1 MECVP
6 VVRVVVVNF
15 ATAEVST
22 TEPSVVAPSL
32 NVAVPVGVPVPEDVT
47 VAVNVTDCP
56 EIDGLSDDD
65 NAVEVLNLPILLMKV
80 WKNVQLPGHAV
91 WNAPA
96 VCGKLLEEVIPVT

>member
-6 VVRVVVVNF
+6 VVRVVAVNF

-65 NAVEVLNLPILLMKV
+65 NAVEVLNLPILLTK
-80 WKNVQLPGHAV
+80 A
-91 WNAPA
+91 
-96 VCGKLLEEVIPVT
+96 